1 MNRIAI
7 ALFAFLIAAPVSAQD
22 WERVFDTVPAPDA
35 TDKVLVL
42 DPDEPR
48 DSRERYKL
56 VAVENLLPAAARL
69 VYVARANQETLPG
82 GTSPY
87 LRVVIEGLE
96 STGSIP
102 PGSMVMFTGPS
113 GDPVPG
119 AVEVLFGTE
128 PERPLLDRS
137 GAAVS
142 WADLMVLD
150 IHIAI
155 RARFS
160 WSLLY

>member
-1 MNRIAI
+1 M
-7 ALFAFLIAAPVSAQD
+7 
-22 WERVFDTVPAPDA
+22 
-35 TDKVLVL
+35 L
-42 DPDEPR
+42 DPDVDR
-48 DSRERYKL
+48 SSRERYKL
-56 VAVENLLPAAARL
+56 VVVEGILPAAARL
-69 VYVARANQETLPG
+69 MYVARANQENLPG

-102 PGSMVMFTGPS
+102 PGSLVMFTGPS
-113 GDPVPG
+113 GDSPTGTVN
-119 AVEVLFGTE
+119 VLFGTE
-128 PERPLLDRS
+128 PPRPLLDRS
-137 GAAVS
+137 GEAVS
-142 WADLMVLD
+142 WADLMALD